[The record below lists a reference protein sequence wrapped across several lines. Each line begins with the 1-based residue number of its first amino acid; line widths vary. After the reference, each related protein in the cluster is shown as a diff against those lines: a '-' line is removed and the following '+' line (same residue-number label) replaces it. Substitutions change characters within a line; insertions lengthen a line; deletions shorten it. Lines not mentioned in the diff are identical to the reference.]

1 MNSKKEWPSW
11 SVSFENLIIA
21 WPQGDGLQA
30 QLFLGRLRQ
39 EGCKHNISLH
49 LEKFE
54 GSLGNLLTSFLNVN
68 N

>member
-1 MNSKKEWPSW
+1 MNLKKVWPSW
-11 SVSFENLIIA
+11 SVSFENIIIA

-39 EGCKHNISLH
+39 EDCKHNASLH

-54 GSLGNLLTSFLNVN
+54 DSQGNLLTYFLKIKN
-68 N
+68 